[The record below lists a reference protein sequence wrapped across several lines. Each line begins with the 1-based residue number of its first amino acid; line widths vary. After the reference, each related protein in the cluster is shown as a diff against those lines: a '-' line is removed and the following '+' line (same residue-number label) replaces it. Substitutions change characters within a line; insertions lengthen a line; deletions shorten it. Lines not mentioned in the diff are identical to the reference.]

1 MNPVFVAGFFVRYN
15 IYSVDEESRSSELV
29 EKSAGVARN
38 STKSMEGW
46 YRSLKN
52 P

>member
-1 MNPVFVAGFFVRYN
+1 MRYN
-15 IYSVDEESRSSELV
+15 MDSVDEESRSSELV
-29 EKSAGVARN
+29 EKFTGVARY

-46 YRSLKN
+46 YRSIKN

>member
-1 MNPVFVAGFFVRYN
+1 MS
-15 IYSVDEESRSSELV
+15 SVDEESRSSEQV
-29 EKSAGVARN
+29 KKFIGVARN